1 MQLKDVLFQLKDLL
15 FLTSFIEKGSLREN
29 EYLFYKLLYEYVHV
43 LLSKK

>member
-43 LLSKK
+43 LRSKK

>member
-29 EYLFYKLLYEYVHV
+29 KYLFYKLLYEYVHV